1 MSSRDLV
8 GRPLVPYFDAEENV
22 NATLEVDASAGAHE
36 QLEVDARVWN
46 KELGYFEY
54 PTEASAAAGSS
65 STPIAIPAKGAKSNT
80 DAGKLLL
87 TPAMMLST
95 SCPETSTAI
104 PDGHSA
110 SSASVPGTETAPPPT
125 SKRVVSL
132 VADTCHDY

>member
-22 NATLEVDASAGAHE
+22 NAALEVDASAGAHE

-54 PTEASAAAGSS
+54 PSEPSAAAGSS
-65 STPIAIPAKGAKSNT
+65 STPIAIPAKGARAST
-80 DAGKLLL
+80 DASKLLL

-95 SCPETSTAI
+95 SCPEASTAM
-104 PDGHSA
+104 PNGHSTA
-110 SSASVPGTETAPPPT
+110 SASVPGTESAPPPT
-125 SKRVVSL
+125 SKRIVSL
-132 VADTCHDY
+132 VADTCRGC